1 MVGADAVGID
11 LLIVEDDHDDARF
24 VERLIQQQQSTR
36 HTGDRPSLI
45 EVTDIDHVGRLA
57 DALDRVRSETP
68 PDVVLL
74 DLMLPDSRGLET
86 VERMVES
93 RPTLPIVVLTGR
105 DEPSIGTEAI
115 RYGAQDYLDKND
127 ISGES
132 VFRALR
138 YAVERTRVRR
148 ELADRNHR
156 LAVLNR
162 IVRRDIRNDLSIV
175 VGLGDELRENA
186 AQADV
191 ATIETLLDAAHHAT
205 NLTDTAADV
214 VDVISTDTV
223 RRAPRDLTAALDAA
237 IERIRDET
245 AAAIAL
251 NRDESDARLTVLAS
265 PMLESAFVHVLSD
278 AVTRSS
284 RRTPQVI
291 ATVETT
297 VDSATV
303 TFTGDVDAVVD
314 VYRSRNTPAEREGR
328 QPVMHVGSYFAT
340 TLFESFGGDVRAE
353 ADEDG
358 PRLTVALPLASSI
371 HNESGGYPGR

>member
-1 MVGADAVGID
+1 MTGADTVSVD
-11 LLIVEDDHDDARF
+11 LLLVEDDHDDARF
-24 VERLIQQQQSTR
+24 VERLIRKQQSLR
-36 HTGDRPSLI
+36 DTGARTPPL
-45 EVTDIDHVGRLA
+45 EVTSINHVDRLA
-57 DALDRVRSETP
+57 DALDRVRSEKP
-68 PDVVLL
+68 PDAVLL

-86 VERMVES
+86 VKRMVES
-93 RPTLPIVVLTGR
+93 RPTIPIVVLTGR
-105 DEPSIGTEAI
+105 NEPSIGAEAI
-115 RYGAQDYLDKND
+115 RHGAQDYLDKD
-127 ISGES
+127 TISGEN

-175 VGLGDELRENA
+175 VGLGDELRQNA

-191 ATIETLLDAAHHAT
+191 STIETLLDAAHHAT

-214 VDVISTDTV
+214 VTVISTDYLG
-223 RRAPRDLTAALDAA
+223 RAPRNLETALEAA
-237 IERIRDET
+237 IERVSDET
-245 AAAIAL
+245 AATIAIEGGEANGVL
-251 NRDESDARLTVLAS
+251 VLAS
-265 PMLESAFVHVLSD
+265 PMLESAFVHLLSD
-278 AVTRSS
+278 VVTRSS
-284 RRTPQVI
+284 RRTPRVI
-291 ATVETT
+291 TT
-297 VDSATV
+297 VDTTADSTTV

-314 VYRSRNTPAEREGR
+314 VYRSRNTPAERDGR

-358 PRLTVALPLASSI
+358 PRLTVVLPLASST
-371 HNESGGYPGR
+371 HNDEGGLPGQ